1 MTPRQR
7 IEAQKQAAKAQ
18 KQVQR
23 AKTLVKPKP
32 AQPSIPTALD
42 NHIARLKEDAELL
55 DEIDSNIDVDN
66 PSLNDFRH
74 RLSDLVVADK
84 LLDGFKSQIEQN
96 GVHMQLPRAD
106 WPEGE
111 KKFYRFVKS
120 ADDALLHWQRRK
132 SAPLDKMSA
141 WVQNDGLYKDS
152 FRLTFDLPGIQ
163 NTRSRHEVNTQAGH
177 KTIELLPSTD
187 FERPSFGVV
196 EVTLPLNIALV
207 DKQTHAGERL
217 VVTNISQAAALHSAI
232 IPGDIVRAVSL
243 PSTFRIS
250 QNNPQDTTPGFT
262 YQGNNDYGTQQGKG
276 PMFHAKDA
284 KSREKMRYFDQMYQ
298 QEEGMAML
306 DETGVAG
313 QAHMSQVMEFIRL
326 NGKFQKVVLLV
337 ERPGSRTVECLMS
350 EECFV

>member
-1 MTPRQR
+1 M
-7 IEAQKQAAKAQ
+7 
-18 KQVQR
+18 
-23 AKTLVKPKP
+23 
-32 AQPSIPTALD
+32 
-42 NHIARLKEDAELL
+42 
-55 DEIDSNIDVDN
+55 
-66 PSLNDFRH
+66 
-74 RLSDLVVADK
+74 
-84 LLDGFKSQIEQN
+84 
-96 GVHMQLPRAD
+96 
-106 WPEGE
+106 
-111 KKFYRFVKS
+111 
-120 ADDALLHWQRRK
+120 
-132 SAPLDKMSA
+132 
-141 WVQNDGLYKDS
+141 
-152 FRLTFDLPGIQ
+152 
-163 NTRSRHEVNTQAGH
+163 
-177 KTIELLPSTD
+177 LPSTD

-262 YQGNNDYGTQQGKG
+262 YQGNNNYGTQQGKG

-284 KSREKMRYFDQMYQ
+284 RSREKMRYFDQMYQ

-313 QAHMSQVMEFIRL
+313 QWHMSQVMEFIRL